1 MFCRGIYNII
11 HSASLISPIVK
22 LGMKF
27 MGDNG
32 WCLLCIISLQIYTF
46 AITFFLD
53 KGNMEI
59 TQHKNQHGTFIDHAS
74 HFYDSNYHQFPHE
87 YSFAAPKY
95 PLF

>member
-1 MFCRGIYNII
+1 MFCKEIYNII
-11 HSASLISPIVK
+11 HSASVISPIVN

-27 MGDNG
+27 IGDSG
-32 WCLLCIISLQIYTF
+32 WRLLYIISLQIYTL

-53 KGNMEI
+53 KGNMQI

-74 HFYDSNYHQFPHE
+74 HFCDSNCQQFPHE
-87 YSFAAPKY
+87 YSLEAPKY